1 MKMII
6 GGHNVNSSDGAV
18 QHVINPATHQPI
30 DTVPIATKEDME
42 LAVIHAR
49 KGFNVWSG
57 VPLHRRIETIY
68 AFEQLFQDRWQDLL
82 KLSMQ
87 EAGKTKALAAGE
99 IRVTSALIRNFCETA
114 RSLGGETFAPGNHP
128 FVEKDLVLTVREPW
142 GVVLCVLPFN
152 NPIELFVQK
161 VVPALLMGNSVI
173 VKPSSNT
180 PLCNIVMTELLL
192 QSGVVPDA
200 VQIITGSGAQVGKH
214 IVAKKGI
221 DVVSLTGSTEVGI
234 QIARDCAAHLHRLSL
249 ELGGND
255 ALIILDDAD
264 LDLAIGESL
273 SGRHLNAGQ
282 ICCASKRFLVQ
293 NSIREDFTR
302 RLLEKLKGIK
312 VGDPNDESTT
322 FGPVISETAAIEI
335 ERHIQHA
342 IAQGARLLLGGKRF
356 NRTFIEPTLLTEVQP
371 HMDIARDL
379 EIFGPVWPIIG
390 FDTIEE
396 AIAIANGS
404 SYGLSSGVI
413 TCDTGKAL
421 RIARAM
427 QAGCCVINGSG
438 LYRSAD
444 QPFGGYKM
452 SGLGREGG
460 RFTLQE
466 MSQLKTLVFKNQ
478 YQFAET

>member
-1 MKMII
+1 MRMII
-6 GGHNVNSSDGAV
+6 GGKRCDAGDGAV
-18 QHVINPATHQPI
+18 QEVINPATHEII
-30 DTVPIATKEDME
+30 DTVPMATKEDME
-42 LAVIHAR
+42 RTVSHAR
-49 KGFNVWSG
+49 KGFDAWSK
-57 VPLHRRIETIY
+57 VPLHKRIETIY
-68 AFEQLFQDRWQDLL
+68 AFL
-82 KLSMQ
+82 KLFKDSHEELVKLSIQ
-87 EAGKTKALAAGE
+87 ETGKTRALAAGE
-99 IRVTSALIRNFCETA
+99 IRVATLLIQNFCEAA

-142 GVVLCVLPFN
+142 GVVVCLLPFN
-152 NPIELFVQK
+152 SPVALYVQK
-161 VVPALLMGNSVI
+161 AIPALLMGNSVI

-192 QSGVVPDA
+192 RSGVEPDA
-200 VQIITGSGAQVGKH
+200 VQIITGSGSQVGKH

-264 LDLAIGESL
+264 LNLAVTESL
-273 SGRHLNAGQ
+273 SGRHVNAGQ

-293 NSIREDFTR
+293 NGIREDFTR
-302 RLLEKLKGIK
+302 RLLEKLKDIK

-322 FGPVISETAAIEI
+322 FGPVISERAAKEI
-335 ERHIQHA
+335 EQQIQHTV
-342 IAQGARLLLGGKRF
+342 AQGACLLFGGRRF
-356 NRTFIEPTLLTEVQP
+356 NRTFIEPTLLTEVKP
-371 HMDIARDL
+371 HMDIARDM
-379 EIFGPVWPIIG
+379 EVFGPVWPIIG
-390 FDTIEE
+390 FDTMEE
-396 AIAIANGS
+396 AIEIANS
-404 SYGLSSGVI
+404 SCYGLSGGVI
-413 TCDTGKAL
+413 TRDMGKAL

-427 QAGCCVINGSG
+427 QSGCCVINGSG

-466 MSQLKTLVFKNQ
+466 MSQLKTLVFKHQ
-478 YQFAET
+478 Y